1 LKEDFVKLI
10 EQAILENNF
19 EIVVKEL
26 SKLKGVR
33 SYCVK
38 DKLRLSE
45 WYLWANEPDKALKIL
60 GDLAS
65 ENELLNINQE
75 EIPLQIRHAYLL
87 NFLGAKYVAMKHF
100 EVIDKIVNERK
111 IPISTIYPK
120 YFETKGKVFLSAY
133 MYREGADFFEKAI
146 EINSFSNRL
155 NMAVVKV
162 SLADCYNGLGEY
174 EKSRTLVDELLNELS
189 SEEISLKSMCH
200 EVLGESYL
208 FEGNLSRAR
217 LEFNSAWKYLKDKNE
232 SKDMAYL
239 CQMSG
244 ACYVLAG
251 EDEKAQEEL
260 LKGIEIL
267 NKKNSQPIAKMS
279 LYYWLEKSGYKN
291 LDFQDKVMVRAHHS
305 FSPYR
310 YLLGKSLNP
319 NNKNPLP
326 KWIEKQYVQNSA
338 DCWLLNG
345 SEILPAIYDDLRIEE
360 NKNFWDLCSGL
371 INIDESFTFL
381 TEIESSTL
389 NIIIG
394 SGSAGVSEWALIDY
408 VYRQEFIHPSV
419 GVDRIKKVIKQLKS
433 KGFDIETK
441 DRHFRIDSSK
451 VQIILPMDNKVRGQF
466 AYFMKNCPGEEF
478 KRSDLE
484 NFFSITKS
492 MANRWIGEWEEKQ
505 MISSSGN
512 GKAKIYSIKKVS

>member
-1 LKEDFVKLI
+1 MKEDFVKHI
-10 EQAILENNF
+10 EKAISDNNF
-19 EIVVKEL
+19 EMVIKEL
-26 SKLKGVR
+26 SKLKGIR
-33 SYCVK
+33 SYSVK

-45 WYLWANEPDKALKIL
+45 WYLWANEPDKALKVL

-65 ENELLNINQE
+65 ENELLSMTQE

-100 EVIDKIVNERK
+100 ETIEIIIKERK

-120 YFETKGKVFLSAY
+120 YFEIKGKVYLSSY
-133 MYREGADFFEKAI
+133 IYADAAKYFKKSLELS
-146 EINSFSNRL
+146 SFSNRL

-162 SLADCYNGLGEY
+162 SLADCYNGLGNY
-174 EKSRTLVDELLNELS
+174 EETRDLIFDLLAELS
-189 SEEISLKSMCH
+189 EEEITLKSMCH

-208 FEGNLSRAR
+208 FEGNLSKAR
-217 LEFNSAWKYLKDKNE
+217 FEFNSAWKYLKDKEE

-251 EDEKAQEEL
+251 EEEKAEKEL
-260 LKGIEIL
+260 LRGLSIL
-267 NKKNSQPIAKMS
+267 DKKNSQPIAKMS
-279 LYYWLEKSGYKN
+279 FFYWLEACGNSIGIS
-291 LDFQDKVMVRAHHS
+291 DKLMVRAHHS

-326 KWIEKQYVQNSA
+326 KWIEDKYTPSDA
-338 DCWLLNG
+338 DCWLLREG
-345 SEILPAIYDDLRIEE
+345 EIKSINYDDIRIEK
-360 NKNFWDLCSGL
+360 NKDFWDLCSGL
-371 INIDESFTFL
+371 INKDEVFTFL

-389 NIIIG
+389 NIIVG

-408 VYRQEFIHPSV
+408 VYRQEFIHPSI
-419 GVDRIKKVIKQLKS
+419 GIDRIKKIIKQLKK
-433 KGFDIETK
+433 KGFEIETK
-441 DRHFRIDSSK
+441 DRHFK
-451 VQIILPMDNKVRGQF
+451 VASNNLTIILPMDNKIRGQH
-466 AYFMKNCPGEEF
+466 AYFMKNCSESEF

-492 MANRWIGEWEEKQ
+492 MANRWIGEWEEKEI
-505 MISSSGN
+505 ISSKGN
-512 GKAKIYSIKKVS
+512 GKAKVYSIKKAS